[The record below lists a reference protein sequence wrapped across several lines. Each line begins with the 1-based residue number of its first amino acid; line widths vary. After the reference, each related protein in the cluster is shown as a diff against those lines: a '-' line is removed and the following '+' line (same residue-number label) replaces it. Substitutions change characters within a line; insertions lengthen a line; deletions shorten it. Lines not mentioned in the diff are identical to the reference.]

1 MWGGKNQTAFSL
13 ISRFNAKQLET
24 KLPKISSRTTF
35 HVSIC
40 ETHLVQ
46 FIGYSADDGLVSE
59 VEMEPLKIHLPV
71 NPLIAMCLRVRE
83 ISYIPDIRC

>member
-1 MWGGKNQTAFSL
+1 M
-13 ISRFNAKQLET
+13 
-24 KLPKISSRTTF
+24 
-35 HVSIC
+35 SIC

-71 NPLIAMCLRVRE
+71 NRLIAMCLRVKE
-83 ISYIPDIRC
+83 ISYIQYIQCLYFNILYDNKTHVHL

>member
-1 MWGGKNQTAFSL
+1 M
-13 ISRFNAKQLET
+13 
-24 KLPKISSRTTF
+24 
-35 HVSIC
+35 SIC

-46 FIGYSADDGLVSE
+46 FIGHSADDGLVSE

-83 ISYIPDIRC
+83 ISYIQYIEC